1 MSLPAGAA
9 IAVFGTIYAVAAV
22 PLLGVGLTIASS
34 LLIFSGALQFALLV
48 ALGAGAAAPAL
59 LLTAVTLNLRHLAL
73 GAVARARLEAP
84 WWRRL
89 ALSFF
94 IVDETVGF
102 ALAAGG
108 DAARTLLVAGIV
120 CYSAW
125 QVGTVVGVLGL
136 GFEAVR
142 GVAGAIFP
150 MLFIGLAA
158 LSARARADVA
168 RAGVAAGLTVLLA
181 LAFPRFRAVA
191 PLMAAAAAA
200 LAGGASVAGRGDP
213 DDPTTR
219 TIAPGGRTEAGR

>member
-22 PLLGVGLTIASS
+22 PLLGVGVTIASS

-168 RAGVAAGLTVLLA
+168 RAGGAAGLTVLLA
-181 LAFPRFRAVA
+181 LVFPRYRAVA
-191 PLMAAAAAA
+191 PLIAAAAAA
-200 LAGGASVAGRGDP
+200 LAGGASIAGRRDP
-213 DDPTTR
+213 EDPPTR
-219 TIAPGGRTEAGR
+219 PVAPGRRTGAGR